1 MGLIALF
8 VVNLVSKMYHLD
20 DAVLVEFHP
29 ASRFSN
35 PEVTS
40 YFERAYALCK
50 KYYDISNELIDSWN
64 KNDKNFWPYAG
75 AKTIDNNSLLIT
87 FFMNHFIHLKTRW
100 LLKIN

>member
-20 DAVLVEFHP
+20 DAVLVEFHH

-40 YFERAYALCK
+40 YFERAYALWK

-64 KNDKNFWPYAG
+64 KNYENFCPYAG
-75 AKTIDNNSLLIT
+75 AKTIDNNSLLMT
-87 FFMNHFIHLKTRW
+87 FFMNNFIHLKRADY
-100 LLKIN
+100 

>member
-1 MGLIALF
+1 MGAQVPPILIKDGIDSAF
-8 VVNLVSKMYHLD
+8 VMNLVSKMYHLD

-50 KYYDISNELIDSWN
+50 KYMIFL
-64 KNDKNFWPYAG
+64 
-75 AKTIDNNSLLIT
+75 
-87 FFMNHFIHLKTRW
+87 MN
-100 LLKIN
+100 